1 MLILAIIILAVVLLA
16 LISKR
21 RPAPL
26 DPATD
31 EAQRQRDRAANDG
44 PIIGEA
50 PGGLGDDGKLPEDF
64 TPGGGDFGGGG
75 SSSSWD
81 GGATDSG
88 DAGGD

>member
-1 MLILAIIILAVVLLA
+1 MFILAIIILAVVLLA

-44 PIIGEA
+44 PILGEA
-50 PGGLGDDGKLPEDF
+50 PGGLGDDGKLPDDF

-75 SSSSWD
+75 SSGSWGD
-81 GGATDSG
+81 GGSD
-88 DAGGD
+88 GGDGGGD